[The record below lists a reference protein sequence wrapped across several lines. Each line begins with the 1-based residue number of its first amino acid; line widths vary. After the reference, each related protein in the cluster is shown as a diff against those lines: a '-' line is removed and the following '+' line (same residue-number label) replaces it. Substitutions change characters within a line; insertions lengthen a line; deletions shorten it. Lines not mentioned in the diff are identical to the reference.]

1 VGVGECEEEEG
12 RGFMNV
18 GEGTSAEGEGVM
30 EEVVGVGGIG
40 NSIVVGTLL
49 EIMV

>member
-1 VGVGECEEEEG
+1 VGECEEEEG

-18 GEGTSAEGEGVM
+18 GEGTSVEGEGVM
-30 EEVVGVGGIG
+30 EEVVGVEGGIG
-40 NSIVVGTLL
+40 NIIVVGTFL